1 MSRKSTSLATGFLSG
16 LADEIKEKNK
26 TKREL
31 AQAMLMQQLQGQA
44 AMEREQMA
52 QDAAMQRQKS
62 QLESEQVFQT
72 GRGERQQQFDLEKLL
87 LAKQLES
94 SIPKALNPE
103 EQAQAGS
110 LQLIDRM
117 TKLPLTRAYG
127 QESMLAPFTP
137 ARGAIPAMEEEAF
150 GKRTGLL
157 QQAGLVKST
166 KSPEE
171 LMLEAFMRTKGNEQ
185 AREQYGAQTKRP
197 VPQGLQSTIS
207 DTVNALERMKEFRIT
222 VEDNPDIQTGPAEL
236 RFKRG
241 GVGGFIGNLGLQY
254 GTDKEKSKRI
264 TEMAKKANQLQD
276 IYRRAVTGAQA
287 GFPEIRFLQSSIPSP
302 EIETRENMLTSLNVT
317 QSELEKKLDQMI
329 GVLDAAG
336 YDTNEFIERFG
347 LGSKRAEKLV
357 SGKMRVR
364 RKSDGKSGTINSAD
378 FDSAKYEKI

>member
-137 ARGAIPAMEEEAF
+137 ARGAIPAMEQEAF
-150 GKRTGLL
+150 ANRTDMLAKAGITKPST
-157 QQAGLVKST
+157 QAMSGGVSG
-166 KSPEE
+166 
-171 LMLEAFMRTKGNEQ
+171 MLEAIGMAQAMGLEPQGVTLSAEGKPSLRFGKKKELTPQQKAVEQNFKDLGGAIDRIDKMLASDEGFKGQLFKTGIPFQPGAGGLADEIRNASDILLRMRS
-185 AREQYGAQTKRP
+185 GAQINEAEFNRLSKMFPTS
-197 VPQGLQSTIS
+197 LDAIS
-207 DTVNALERMKEFRIT
+207 ELFNNPDRARNKLVKFKTT
-222 VEDNPDIQTGPAEL
+222 VEEILSEKPSSDNEAVSEDDADWIA
-236 RFKRG
+236 
-241 GVGGFIGNLGLQY
+241 
-254 GTDKEKSKRI
+254 
-264 TEMAKKANQLQD
+264 QLE
-276 IYRRAVTGAQA
+276 AQ
-287 GFPEIRFLQSSIPSP
+287 
-302 EIETRENMLTSLNVT
+302 
-317 QSELEKKLDQMI
+317 
-329 GVLDAAG
+329 G
-336 YDTNEFIERFG
+336 YTVEPQ
-347 LGSKRAEKLV
+347 
-357 SGKMRVR
+357 
-364 RKSDGKSGTINSAD
+364 
-378 FDSAKYEKI
+378 